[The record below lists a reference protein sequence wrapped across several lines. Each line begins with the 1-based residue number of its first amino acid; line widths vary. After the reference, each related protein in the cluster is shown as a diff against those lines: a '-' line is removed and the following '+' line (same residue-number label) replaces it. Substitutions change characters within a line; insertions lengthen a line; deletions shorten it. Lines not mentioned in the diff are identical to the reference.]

1 MIGCLFSSATLSNVF
16 PHRHFSLPRPGGIII
31 LFGKSVSSLFI
42 LLLLTLSSF
51 DGGYSKFCLNTF
63 ASAPLKFS
71 GFNKFNFFDLAF
83 GATFPSRVASSSI
96 RSVSTLVFLF
106 KFSLSAKRLLSRFF
120 TFVSSSLARL
130 MMTK

>member
-1 MIGCLFSSATLSNVF
+1 MNDRVSISGATLSKVF

-96 RSVSTLVFLF
+96 RSVSTLVFSF
-106 KFSLSAKRLLSRFF
+106 QVF
-120 TFVSSSLARL
+120 FVSQ
-130 MMTK
+130 TVTFKIFHFCVFIFGEIEDD